1 MKYFYLIHE
10 RANNILTTRKSK
22 LKQVKSSKM
31 SAIKNISLY
40 IPRVFANYLA
50 ADVANVFESL
60 NIGKVKAVDLVYK
73 MGKDGK
79 PYNAAYIHFHYWYDN
94 AVAVNFQER
103 VVNPNQEARLVY
115 DDPWYWVVL
124 ENNAT
129 KFVPGARKQTLD
141 ISQPQTP
148 AINYKKTADLKG
160 LLCAPK
166 KVRQVSFE
174 NNEMVPRDLD
184 EEFAIE
190 EVDEDEANMD
200 ECEEAMLAE
209 DDCLVTIDA
218 RYVQALEE
226 ENKALREQ
234 AYQFQCAYYQETIKS
249 QALAE
254 AFHKLHKD

>member
-1 MKYFYLIHE
+1 
-10 RANNILTTRKSK
+10 
-22 LKQVKSSKM
+22 M

-40 IPRVFANYLA
+40 IPRVFANYTSM
-50 ADVANVFESL
+50 DVANVFESL

-73 MGKDGK
+73 MGIDRKT
-79 PYNAAYIHFHYWYDN
+79 YNAAYIHFHFWHDN

-124 ENNAT
+124 ENNAK
-129 KFVPGARKQTLD
+129 KFVPGARKQMLD

-148 AINYKKTADLKG
+148 VTPAINYTKTAHLKE
-160 LLCAPK
+160 LLLAPK
-166 KVRQVSFE
+166 KGIQVSFE
-174 NNEMVPRDLD
+174 NNEMLPRDLD

-190 EVDEDEANMD
+190 EDTANMD
-200 ECEEAMLAE
+200 DCEEAMLAE

-226 ENKALREQ
+226 ENNALREQ
-234 AYQFQCAYYQETIKS
+234 AYQFQCAYYQETVKS

-254 AFHKLHKD
+254 AFQKLHKD

>member
-1 MKYFYLIHE
+1 MKYFFLIYE
-10 RANNILTTRKSK
+10 RANNIQRTRKSNQTSK
-22 LKQVKSSKM
+22 VKM

-40 IPRVFANYLA
+40 IPRVFANYIA
-50 ADVANVFESL
+50 VDVANVFESL

-73 MGKDGK
+73 MGIDGK
-79 PYNAAYIHFHYWYDN
+79 PYNAAYIHFYYWYDN

-103 VVNPNQEARLVY
+103 VLNPNQEARLVY

-124 ENNAT
+124 ENNAK
-129 KFVPGARKQTLD
+129 KFLPGARKQTLD

-148 AINYKKTADLKG
+148 VINYKKTADLKE
-160 LLCAPK
+160 LLRAPK

-174 NNEMVPRDLD
+174 NNEMVPRHLD

-190 EVDEDEANMD
+190 EEADEDAANMD

-209 DDCLVTIDA
+209 DNCLVTIDA

-234 AYQFQCAYYQETIKS
+234 AYQFQCAYYQETVKS

-254 AFHKLHKD
+254 AFQKLHKD